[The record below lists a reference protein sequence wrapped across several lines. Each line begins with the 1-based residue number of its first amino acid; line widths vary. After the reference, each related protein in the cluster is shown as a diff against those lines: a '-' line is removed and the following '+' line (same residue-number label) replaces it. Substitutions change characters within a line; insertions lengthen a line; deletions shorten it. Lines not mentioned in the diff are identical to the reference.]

1 MKIIISPAKKM
12 NTDTDTFQICDLPEF
27 MADTKTL
34 MSKIRSLSL
43 EDAKALWKCND
54 KLAELNYK
62 RFQDMDLE
70 RVLTPAI
77 MAYEGLQY
85 QHMARGEMVRFMAE
99 NQICSLERI
108 KEFQGMGF
116 AYAKEL
122 SDQTTYVF
130 AQEDTK

>member
-85 QHMARGEMVRFMAE
+85 RAEGIYRG
-99 NQICSLERI
+99 CSFLCEGASSYFIRLLWPF
-108 KEFQGMGF
+108 K
-116 AYAKEL
+116 AL
-122 SDQTTYVF
+122 
-130 AQEDTK
+130 